1 MRSSVSEV
9 FAVSGNLLHGHKMDL
24 KEFLPQD
31 SGSCSTKTVRDTM
44 TGAYKEAGNGT
55 GKGKMV

>member
-9 FAVSGNLLHGHKMDL
+9 FAVSGICYMATKMDL

-31 SGSCSTKTVRDTM
+31 SGSCSTITVRHIM
-44 TGAYKEAGNGT
+44 TGAHKEAGDGT
-55 GKGKMV
+55 G

>member
-9 FAVSGNLLHGHKMDL
+9 FAVSGICYTATKMDL

-55 GKGKMV
+55 GKSEMV